1 VAIAGNRT
9 GLKADVF
16 ARALERVDAYLLAAH
31 VLEALIARRDAGRPH
46 AADAAYAEALVAEL
60 GRHQADD
67 GSWGHSL
74 LRTAEAL
81 LLIRDLMPEPSGP
94 GRVMAA
100 AGLEWIRGRQNLPGV
115 FGEGCSPGRHTLG
128 LCHHFLSG
136 FYSPAPRTTNL
147 AGTTLANRAKFP
159 SDNVA
164 RLGISCVALQA
175 VSRWRAGDGKSA
187 MHESALR
194 SIVAGASTESASVIT
209 MAGYAAAVVALA
221 ETPPGPENDDAV
233 VTGLDRLGSAQR
245 ADGSWP
251 NADSFQV
258 LDVIVRSRQ
267 LRYGAGS
274 ADAALV
280 RAAGMLT
287 LLQRPDGGWGRE
299 MGPERTLIGWRT
311 LRAALEIVGA
321 PAGDGAPA

>member
-1 VAIAGNRT
+1 
-9 GLKADVF
+9 
-16 ARALERVDAYLLAAH
+16 
-31 VLEALIARRDAGRPH
+31 
-46 AADAAYAEALVAEL
+46 
-60 GRHQADD
+60 
-67 GSWGHSL
+67 
-74 LRTAEAL
+74 
-81 LLIRDLMPEPSGP
+81 
-94 GRVMAA
+94 
-100 AGLEWIRGRQNLPGV
+100 
-115 FGEGCSPGRHTLG
+115 
-128 LCHHFLSG
+128 
-136 FYSPAPRTTNL
+136 
-147 AGTTLANRAKFP
+147 
-159 SDNVA
+159 
-164 RLGISCVALQA
+164 VALQA

>member
-1 VAIAGNRT
+1 M
-9 GLKADVF
+9 KSEVF
-16 ARALERVDAYLLAAH
+16 ARALERVDANLLTAQ
-31 VLEALIARRDAGRPH
+31 VLEAVIARREAGRSLP
-46 AADAAYAEALVAEL
+46 ADASYAESLVAEL
-60 GRHQADD
+60 GRHQTAD
-67 GSWGHSL
+67 GSWGRSL

-81 LLIRDLMPEPSGP
+81 LLILDLTPEPSGP

-100 AGLEWIRGRQNLPGV
+100 AGLEWIRGRQNAPGV
-115 FGEGCSPGRHTLG
+115 FAEGCSPGRHTLG

-147 AGTTLANRAKFP
+147 AGTALANRAKFP

-164 RLGISCVALQA
+164 RLGVSCVALQA
-175 VSRWRAGDGKSA
+175 VQRWRAGDAKSG
-187 MHESALR
+187 MHRAGLR
-194 SIVAGASTESASVIT
+194 SIVAGASTETASVIT
-209 MAGYAAAVVALA
+209 MSAYAAAVVALA
-221 ETPPGPENDDAV
+221 EGPSNPEDDEVV
-233 VTGLDRLGSAQR
+233 VTGLDRLGSGQR

-251 NADSFQV
+251 NADPFHV
-258 LDVIVRSRQ
+258 LDVVVRSRQ
-267 LRYGAGS
+267 LGYGAAP

-311 LRAALEIVGA
+311 LRAALELVEETGR
-321 PAGDGAPA
+321 DGASK

>member
-1 VAIAGNRT
+1 M
-9 GLKADVF
+9 KAEVF
-16 ARALERVDAYLLAAH
+16 ARVLERVNANLLTAQ
-31 VLEALIARRDAGRPH
+31 VLEAVIARREAERPH
-46 AADAAYAEALVAEL
+46 AADALYAESLVAEL

-81 LLIRDLMPEPSGP
+81 LLILDLTPEPSDP
-94 GRVMAA
+94 GRLMAS
-100 AGLEWIRGRQNLPGV
+100 AGLEWIRGRQNAPGV

-147 AGTTLANRAKFP
+147 AGTALSNRAKFP
-159 SDNVA
+159 SDSVA

-175 VSRWRAGDGKSA
+175 VDRWKAGDAKTALQRTG
-187 MHESALR
+187 LR
-194 SIVAGASTESASVIT
+194 SIVAGASTETASVIT
-209 MAGYAAAVVALA
+209 MAGYAAAVMALA
-221 ETPPGPENDDAV
+221 EGPSNSEDDEAV

-251 NADSFQV
+251 NADPFHV
-258 LDVIVRSRQ
+258 LDVVTRARQ
-267 LRYGAGS
+267 LGFGAAP

-311 LRAALEIVGA
+311 LRAALELVGE
-321 PAGDGAPA
+321 PGHEGAST